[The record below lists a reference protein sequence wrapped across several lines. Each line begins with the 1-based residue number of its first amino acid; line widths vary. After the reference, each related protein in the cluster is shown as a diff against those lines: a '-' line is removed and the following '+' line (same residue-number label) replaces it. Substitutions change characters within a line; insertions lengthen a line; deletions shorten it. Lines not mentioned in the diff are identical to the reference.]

1 MRRKFEQ
8 FCSRVALD
16 VRRNSDGFKSTL
28 TDGAWLGWREAFAV
42 FQSDV
47 DSLRARV
54 AELEAEKAELVKDR
68 MFNMQNGPRIPW
80 WLGEAIYAGYAA
92 MYRSDQSVER
102 IHQRGGFDWREV
114 ADFWKHPAGRK
125 NIEDALVSIDAAR
138 EGE

>member
-54 AELEAEKAELVKDR
+54 AELEAERADLVKDR
-68 MFNMQNGPRIPW
+68 
-80 WLGEAIYAGYAA
+80 
-92 MYRSDQSVER
+92 ER
-102 IHQRGGFDWREV
+102 LDALASILSSKDIR
-114 ADFWKHPAGRK
+114 
-125 NIEDALVSIDAAR
+125 IEDGFSGIDLVIFDYNGDEVCEHSGKDLRQAIDAAR
-138 EGE
+138 EGEAADD